1 MRVDNPQFRR
11 TATILLGVFLLA
23 AAVFAPLGAIAW
35 SYEYTAEQ
43 VEPDDPQLDER
54 IAATNHATSCYAED
68 DVCDL
73 ANSLRDNDSRIVTDT
88 TYRASRG
95 IDRQTEVVV
104 FPDSDS
110 SFYRLQLIPYENETA
125 KVSLTPISN
134 TTALELTS
142 RLSMYYPQ
150 GVQKLVD
157 KGQIRTDERPRRY
170 ELWSQTHDII
180 PQTNDIIAHDG
191 DYYQKGAVTTRDP
204 LFGNT
209 DVYRLILLV
218 IGAALCYRAG
228 CTKRIT

>member
-1 MRVDNPQFRR
+1 MCVNNPRFRR

-35 SYEYTAEQ
+35 SHEYTVEQ
-43 VEPDDPQLDER
+43 VEPDDPQLNER
-54 IAATNHATSCYAED
+54 IASTNHATSCYAEY

-88 TYRASRG
+88 TYRASHG

-142 RLSMYYPQ
+142 RLSMYYPP
-150 GVQKLVD
+150 GVQKLVE
-157 KGQIRTDERPRRY
+157 KGQIRTDERPRGY
-170 ELWSQTHDII
+170 ELWSQT
-180 PQTNDIIAHDG
+180 NDIIVHDG
-191 DYYQKGAVTTRDP
+191 EYYRQGSVTTRDP
-204 LFGNT
+204 MFGNT

-228 CTKRIT
+228 RTKRIA